1 MTEKIRKVLQ
11 GEEDNYLL
19 PFFWQHGEDEATL
32 RDYMHVIHDAGI
44 RAVCLESRPHPD
56 FAGDGWWHD
65 LDIILDEAERLG
77 MKVWILDDSHF
88 PTGYAN
94 GAVDRL
100 GEEYCRQSITHRA
113 YAMKAGET
121 LELPAGEV
129 LSVPH
134 PPLNTVQQYLK
145 EQNPRHFD
153 DDRILAVYFAGED
166 GETTPIPEGAKLEG
180 LPLPQQTSGA
190 ADEQTQDGHGGTA
203 SPAEAAQGSSALQ
216 FTANRDGKL
225 IILYLS
231 RNLGYHTHY
240 INMTEAKSVRVLID
254 TVYEPHWQHYQDR
267 FGKTIAGFFSD
278 EPELGNGLMYDL
290 VNYVG
295 NPDIDLPWSREI
307 EEGLRS
313 ALGENFA
320 AKLYL
325 LWEGAGSDEAARVRV
340 AYMDVVT
347 GLVKKNF
354 SLQIGDWC
362 RAHGVQ
368 YIGHLIEDNDQH
380 EMTGASLGHYFRG
393 LWGQD
398 WAGIDDI
405 GGQVYPQGENDS
417 YFNGVFQTRDGEFY
431 HFGLGRLASSAAAI
445 EPRKHGDSM
454 CEIFGAYGWKEGVQL
469 EKYLADHFLVRG
481 INHFVPHA
489 FSPKAFPDPD
499 CPPHFYAHGHNP
511 QYRAF
516 GALCR
521 YINRAAELLHG
532 GRHVSPVAVLYS
544 AEAVW
549 ADKET
554 AMESHAVSRPLTE
567 HQIGFD
573 FLPQDVFLTPEA
585 YHAHIGQEYAHI
597 GQEYMHT
604 GQEQE
609 RIGQEYIGQGHER
622 IGQEQE
628 RIGQEQNAQLMAKTA
643 RGSVSGGR
651 AGDER
656 SGDSADLACG
666 GLVVN
671 TQRYA
676 FVVVPGTRYIRAAFA
691 RAVPALR
698 RAGTRVLFIDRYPE
712 VLLGEHGETIRL
724 NGAAMNRDSAEQ
736 VTPDAEILRA
746 MREASEVLPL
756 SELIPALRNEGLRE
770 VRIAPESPWI
780 RIYHYEEQDG
790 SAVLMFVN
798 EGTDVY
804 RGSVDIRA
812 CFAGAWEGR
821 KVDDGAGEQRRGMSA
836 GGNADD
842 GGVKENGGNAAVFWY
857 DAWENETHPAEAVG
871 SCVELTIEP
880 RKSRFLI
887 LDRAAASSE
896 TEEAAARGTCGH
908 YAVIGAASYETEEAA
923 ESTAVGTEMTPGA
936 EQTTGQKKDGAAG
949 AKGKPCP
956 GAEEMAGWMTE
967 SFADKRKGA
976 REKAFLHPQWRRR
989 LAVSTAYP
997 DFGPEDGAVEVSLP
1011 DHLEE
1016 EKKTWSGIARYE
1028 NAFEAEAGKRYL
1040 LTISDAGEAVE
1051 VFVNGKSLG
1060 YQIVPEY
1067 QFDLTE
1073 AVKPGQNAV
1082 RIEVATT
1089 LEREMS
1095 TTPDRMDV
1103 LMGKDTTPHCA
1114 SGLNGTVKLY
1124 EK

>member
-1 MTEKIRKVLQ
+1 
-11 GEEDNYLL
+11 
-19 PFFWQHGEDEATL
+19 
-32 RDYMHVIHDAGI
+32 
-44 RAVCLESRPHPD
+44 
-56 FAGDGWWHD
+56 
-65 LDIILDEAERLG
+65 
-77 MKVWILDDSHF
+77 
-88 PTGYAN
+88 
-94 GAVDRL
+94 
-100 GEEYCRQSITHRA
+100 
-113 YAMKAGET
+113 
-121 LELPAGEV
+121 
-129 LSVPH
+129 
-134 PPLNTVQQYLK
+134 
-145 EQNPRHFD
+145 
-153 DDRILAVYFAGED
+153 
-166 GETTPIPEGAKLEG
+166 
-180 LPLPQQTSGA
+180 
-190 ADEQTQDGHGGTA
+190 
-203 SPAEAAQGSSALQ
+203 
-216 FTANRDGKL
+216 
-225 IILYLS
+225 
-231 RNLGYHTHY
+231 
-240 INMTEAKSVRVLID
+240 
-254 TVYEPHWQHYQDR
+254 
-267 FGKTIAGFFSD
+267 
-278 EPELGNGLMYDL
+278 
-290 VNYVG
+290 
-295 NPDIDLPWSREI
+295 
-307 EEGLRS
+307 
-313 ALGENFA
+313 
-320 AKLYL
+320 
-325 LWEGAGSDEAARVRV
+325 
-340 AYMDVVT
+340 
-347 GLVKKNF
+347 
-354 SLQIGDWC
+354 
-362 RAHGVQ
+362 
-368 YIGHLIEDNDQH
+368 
-380 EMTGASLGHYFRG
+380 MTGASLGHYFRG

-585 YHAHIGQEYAHI
+585 YHA
-597 GQEYMHT
+597 
-604 GQEQE
+604 
-609 RIGQEYIGQGHER
+609 YIGQGHER

-676 FVVVPGTRYIRAAFA
+676 FVVVPETRYIRAAFA
-691 RAVPALR
+691 RVVPALR

-712 VLLGEHGETIRL
+712 VLLGEPGETIRL

-896 TEEAAARGTCGH
+896 TEEAA
-908 YAVIGAASYETEEAA
+908 

-976 REKAFLHPQWRRR
+976 REKAFLHPQWRRQ

-997 DFGPEDGAVEVSLP
+997 DFGPETEVKEVSLP

-1114 SGLNGTVKLY
+1114 SGLNGAVKLY
-1124 EK
+1124 AK

>member
-166 GETTPIPEGAKLEG
+166 GETTPIPEGAK
-180 LPLPQQTSGA
+180 
-190 ADEQTQDGHGGTA
+190 GG
-203 SPAEAAQGSSALQ
+203 SALR

-585 YHAHIGQEYAHI
+585 YHAY
-597 GQEYMHT
+597 
-604 GQEQE
+604 
-609 RIGQEYIGQGHER
+609 

-676 FVVVPGTRYIRAAFA
+676 FVVVPETRYIRAAFA
-691 RAVPALR
+691 RVVPALR

-712 VLLGEHGETIRL
+712 VLLGEPGETIRL

-842 GGVKENGGNAAVFWY
+842 GGVKENGGNAAVYWY
-857 DAWENETHPAEAVG
+857 DAWENEMHPAEAVG

-887 LDRAAASSE
+887 LDRGAASSE
-896 TEEAAARGTCGH
+896 TEEAA
-908 YAVIGAASYETEEAA
+908 
-923 ESTAVGTEMTPGA
+923 ESTAAGRGMTPEA
-936 EQTTGQKKDGAAG
+936 EQETGLKKDGAAG
-949 AKGKPCP
+949 EKGKPCP

>member
-1 MTEKIRKVLQ
+1 
-11 GEEDNYLL
+11 
-19 PFFWQHGEDEATL
+19 
-32 RDYMHVIHDAGI
+32 
-44 RAVCLESRPHPD
+44 
-56 FAGDGWWHD
+56 
-65 LDIILDEAERLG
+65 
-77 MKVWILDDSHF
+77 
-88 PTGYAN
+88 
-94 GAVDRL
+94 
-100 GEEYCRQSITHRA
+100 
-113 YAMKAGET
+113 
-121 LELPAGEV
+121 
-129 LSVPH
+129 
-134 PPLNTVQQYLK
+134 
-145 EQNPRHFD
+145 
-153 DDRILAVYFAGED
+153 
-166 GETTPIPEGAKLEG
+166 
-180 LPLPQQTSGA
+180 
-190 ADEQTQDGHGGTA
+190 
-203 SPAEAAQGSSALQ
+203 
-216 FTANRDGKL
+216 
-225 IILYLS
+225 
-231 RNLGYHTHY
+231 
-240 INMTEAKSVRVLID
+240 
-254 TVYEPHWQHYQDR
+254 
-267 FGKTIAGFFSD
+267 
-278 EPELGNGLMYDL
+278 
-290 VNYVG
+290 
-295 NPDIDLPWSREI
+295 
-307 EEGLRS
+307 
-313 ALGENFA
+313 
-320 AKLYL
+320 
-325 LWEGAGSDEAARVRV
+325 
-340 AYMDVVT
+340 
-347 GLVKKNF
+347 
-354 SLQIGDWC
+354 
-362 RAHGVQ
+362 
-368 YIGHLIEDNDQH
+368 
-380 EMTGASLGHYFRG
+380 
-393 LWGQD
+393 
-398 WAGIDDI
+398 
-405 GGQVYPQGENDS
+405 
-417 YFNGVFQTRDGEFY
+417 
-431 HFGLGRLASSAAAI
+431 
-445 EPRKHGDSM
+445 
-454 CEIFGAYGWKEGVQL
+454 
-469 EKYLADHFLVRG
+469 
-481 INHFVPHA
+481 
-489 FSPKAFPDPD
+489 
-499 CPPHFYAHGHNP
+499 
-511 QYRAF
+511 
-516 GALCR
+516 
-521 YINRAAELLHG
+521 
-532 GRHVSPVAVLYS
+532 
-544 AEAVW
+544 
-549 ADKET
+549 
-554 AMESHAVSRPLTE
+554 
-567 HQIGFD
+567 
-573 FLPQDVFLTPEA
+573 
-585 YHAHIGQEYAHI
+585 
-597 GQEYMHT
+597 
-604 GQEQE
+604 
-609 RIGQEYIGQGHER
+609 
-622 IGQEQE
+622 
-628 RIGQEQNAQLMAKTA
+628 MAKTA

-887 LDRAAASSE
+887 LDRAAAS
-896 TEEAAARGTCGH
+896 
-908 YAVIGAASYETEEAA
+908 EEAA

>member
-1 MTEKIRKVLQ
+1 
-11 GEEDNYLL
+11 
-19 PFFWQHGEDEATL
+19 
-32 RDYMHVIHDAGI
+32 
-44 RAVCLESRPHPD
+44 
-56 FAGDGWWHD
+56 
-65 LDIILDEAERLG
+65 
-77 MKVWILDDSHF
+77 
-88 PTGYAN
+88 
-94 GAVDRL
+94 
-100 GEEYCRQSITHRA
+100 
-113 YAMKAGET
+113 
-121 LELPAGEV
+121 
-129 LSVPH
+129 
-134 PPLNTVQQYLK
+134 
-145 EQNPRHFD
+145 
-153 DDRILAVYFAGED
+153 
-166 GETTPIPEGAKLEG
+166 
-180 LPLPQQTSGA
+180 
-190 ADEQTQDGHGGTA
+190 
-203 SPAEAAQGSSALQ
+203 
-216 FTANRDGKL
+216 
-225 IILYLS
+225 
-231 RNLGYHTHY
+231 
-240 INMTEAKSVRVLID
+240 
-254 TVYEPHWQHYQDR
+254 
-267 FGKTIAGFFSD
+267 
-278 EPELGNGLMYDL
+278 
-290 VNYVG
+290 
-295 NPDIDLPWSREI
+295 
-307 EEGLRS
+307 
-313 ALGENFA
+313 
-320 AKLYL
+320 
-325 LWEGAGSDEAARVRV
+325 
-340 AYMDVVT
+340 
-347 GLVKKNF
+347 
-354 SLQIGDWC
+354 
-362 RAHGVQ
+362 
-368 YIGHLIEDNDQH
+368 
-380 EMTGASLGHYFRG
+380 
-393 LWGQD
+393 
-398 WAGIDDI
+398 
-405 GGQVYPQGENDS
+405 
-417 YFNGVFQTRDGEFY
+417 
-431 HFGLGRLASSAAAI
+431 
-445 EPRKHGDSM
+445 
-454 CEIFGAYGWKEGVQL
+454 
-469 EKYLADHFLVRG
+469 
-481 INHFVPHA
+481 
-489 FSPKAFPDPD
+489 
-499 CPPHFYAHGHNP
+499 
-511 QYRAF
+511 
-516 GALCR
+516 
-521 YINRAAELLHG
+521 
-532 GRHVSPVAVLYS
+532 
-544 AEAVW
+544 
-549 ADKET
+549 
-554 AMESHAVSRPLTE
+554 
-567 HQIGFD
+567 
-573 FLPQDVFLTPEA
+573 
-585 YHAHIGQEYAHI
+585 
-597 GQEYMHT
+597 MHT

-656 SGDSADLACG
+656 SGDSADLECG

-712 VLLGEHGETIRL
+712 VLLGEPGETIRL

-887 LDRAAASSE
+887 L
-896 TEEAAARGTCGH
+896 
-908 YAVIGAASYETEEAA
+908 EEAA

-956 GAEEMAGWMTE
+956 GAERTAGWMTE

-1028 NAFEAEAGKRYL
+1028 NALEAEAGKRYL

>member
-145 EQNPRHFD
+145 EQNPRRFD

-166 GETTPIPEGAKLEG
+166 GETTPIPEGAK
-180 LPLPQQTSGA
+180 
-190 ADEQTQDGHGGTA
+190 GG
-203 SPAEAAQGSSALQ
+203 SALR

-585 YHAHIGQEYAHI
+585 YHA
-597 GQEYMHT
+597 
-604 GQEQE
+604 
-609 RIGQEYIGQGHER
+609 YIGQGHER

-676 FVVVPGTRYIRAAFA
+676 FVVVPETRYIRAAFA
-691 RAVPALR
+691 RVVPALR

-712 VLLGEHGETIRL
+712 VLLGEPGETIRL

-842 GGVKENGGNAAVFWY
+842 GGVKENGGNAAVYWY
-857 DAWENETHPAEAVG
+857 DAWENEMHPAEAVG

-887 LDRAAASSE
+887 LDRGAASSE
-896 TEEAAARGTCGH
+896 TEEAA
-908 YAVIGAASYETEEAA
+908 
-923 ESTAVGTEMTPGA
+923 ESTAAGRGMTPEA
-936 EQTTGQKKDGAAG
+936 EQETGLKKDGAAG
-949 AKGKPCP
+949 EKGKPCP